1 MDNAKLLR
9 QITQR
14 LSLRSPQEEALIIL
28 ADILDH
34 MDFGEETDVERLLG
48 VIRDSYPTVQDF
60 EREFPTLCFSL
71 ATGVGKTRLM
81 GAFISYLY
89 ASGKS
94 KNFFVLAP
102 NTTIYQK
109 LVEDFSRQSSP
120 KYVFRGISQFAQ
132 TPPIIVTG
140 DTWEEGRGIRGSD
153 LFGGEAIINI
163 FNVDKINKERG
174 RIRGFR
180 ETLGES
186 YFDYLAGHSDL
197 VMLMDEAHRYRA
209 KAAAKSIYELN
220 PRLGIELTATPKT
233 VGASPKPFKNVIYDY
248 GLGNAMNDGY
258 VKEPAVATRTDFDP
272 KKYDREQLEDIMLK
286 DGVFYHEYVRTELE
300 LFAKQHG
307 REQVH
312 PFMLVVAQDTSHAKA
327 LREQIESDAFY
338 DGAYKGK
345 VAEVH
350 SKQSGEESDEAM
362 QRLVGLETTSETEIV
377 IHVNKLKE
385 GWDVTNLYTIVP
397 LRASA
402 SEILTEQTLGRG
414 LRLPYGRRTG
424 HATVDTLTVIAHDR
438 FDDVIRK
445 AREDGSVV
453 QMKTITLGNGGD
465 VPDEKRK
472 VVTVKP
478 TFEQTVTNHTQTPSQ
493 SESAENVTQRTE
505 GEQKIASRTFELVR
519 EKYHRRV
526 QTSIEELS
534 DDKIVA
540 DIVREIESEICNGQ
554 ESFELN
560 EGRPDTTQVV
570 REVTEAIIKNTIEI
584 PEIVVIPDREVHFWF
599 EDFDL
604 ERLDEIKNRPVDGD
618 ILVQTLG
625 SGSRKRIER
634 ADGSANE
641 ERLENYLVR
650 RMISEP
656 EVDYDSTSDLLFK
669 LAGQMVQHLRSY
681 LASDAD
687 VENVLL
693 SQGDQLCDFIME
705 QMRQHIGK
713 SDTDF
718 QVQMNH
724 AFAPLEP
731 QQIIEIVGRV
741 IPLNQAATPLSA
753 TRSFVFIGGKKS
765 PFDRH
770 KFDSDPERRF
780 ACLLD
785 SDDEESV
792 IAWLKPA
799 LGQFQIEYSNGKAYN
814 PDFVVETNDEL
825 FIVEVKADN
834 ELEAPDVVSKAAAA
848 TAWVTNANSLLSK
861 LGKKTWRYLL
871 VPASRVTESS
881 TFSGLSSV

>member
-1 MDNAKLLR
+1 MSDTKLLR

-14 LSLRSPQEEALIIL
+14 LSLRVPQEEALTIL
-28 ADILDH
+28 ADVLDQ
-34 MDFGEETDVERLLG
+34 MNFSEETDMARLLG
-48 VIRDSYPTVQDF
+48 VIKDTYPTVEDF

-89 ASGKS
+89 ISGKS

-132 TPPIIVTG
+132 NPPIIVTG
-140 DTWEEGRGIRGSD
+140 DTWEEGRGVRGAD

-163 FNVDKINKERG
+163 FNVDKINKEKG

-209 KAAAKSIYELN
+209 KAAAKSIYELK

-233 VGASPKPFKNVIYDY
+233 VGASPKPFRNVIYSY

-300 LFAKQHG
+300 LYAKQNG

-312 PFMLVVAQDTSHAKA
+312 PFMLVVAQDTTHARA
-327 LREQIESDAFY
+327 LREQIESDRFY

-362 QRLVGLETTSETEIV
+362 QRLIGLETSSDTEIV

-424 HATVDTLTVIAHDR
+424 HVTVDTLTVIAHDR
-438 FDDVIRK
+438 FDDVISRAK
-445 AREDGSVV
+445 EDGSVV
-453 QMKTITLGNGGD
+453 KMKTITLGNGGD
-465 VPDEKRK
+465 VPNEKRK
-472 VVTVKP
+472 VVTVTP
-478 TFEQTVTNHTQTPSQ
+478 DFEQALTGSTNQQGSPSEPTTSTPQ
-493 SESAENVTQRTE
+493 IEVER
-505 GEQKIASRTFELVR
+505 KIAARTFELVR
-519 EKYHRRV
+519 DRYQGKVKSSINELANDETIASIVRDIEADTHNDQADLDLDEVKPDMESVVRRV
-526 QTSIEELS
+526 T
-534 DDKIVA
+534 A
-540 DIVREIESEICNGQ
+540 
-554 ESFELN
+554 
-560 EGRPDTTQVV
+560 
-570 REVTEAIIKNTIEI
+570 AIIKNTIEI
-584 PEIVVIPDREVHFWF
+584 PEIVVIPDRDIHFWF

-618 ILVQTLG
+618 ILVQNLG
-625 SGSRKRIER
+625 SDFRKRIER
-634 ADGSANE
+634 IEGAAQED
-641 ERLENYLVR
+641 RLENYLVR
-650 RMISEP
+650 RMIAEP
-656 EVDYDSTSDLLFK
+656 EVDYDSSAELLFK
-669 LAGQMVQHLRSY
+669 LAGQMVEHLRSY
-681 LASDAD
+681 LSSDSD
-687 VENVLL
+687 IENVLL
-693 SQGDQLCDFIME
+693 SQGDQLTSFIMQ
-705 QMRQHIGK
+705 QMRKHIGTT
-713 SDTDF
+713 DTTF
-718 QVQMNH
+718 RVKMNR
-724 AFAPLEP
+724 AFVPLSA
-731 QQIIEIVGRV
+731 QQIVEIEGKV
-741 IPLNQAATPLSA
+741 IPLQQAATPLSL
-753 TRSFVFIGGKKS
+753 TKSFVFLGGAKS
-765 PFDRH
+765 PFKKH

-780 ACLLD
+780 ACLID
-785 SDDEESV
+785 RNDEPEVLS
-792 IAWLKPA
+792 WLKPA
-799 LGQFQIEYSNGKAYN
+799 LGQFQIEYATSKNYN
-814 PDFVVETNDEL
+814 PDFVVETSHEL
-825 FIVEVKADN
+825 LIVEVKADN
-834 ELEAPDVVSKAAAA
+834 DLEDLDVLSKAAAA
-848 TAWVTNANSLLSK
+848 KVWVENANSLLAD
-861 LGKKTWRYLL
+861 LGKKQWRYLL
-871 VPASRVTESS
+871 LPASKISENA
-881 TFSGLSSV
+881 TFKALTV

>member
-1 MDNAKLLR
+1 MSDAKLLR

-14 LSLRSPQEEALIIL
+14 LSLRVPQEEALTIL
-28 ADILDH
+28 ADVLDQ
-34 MDFGEETDVERLLG
+34 MDFSEETDMARLLS
-48 VIRDSYPTVQDF
+48 VIKDTYPSVEDF

-89 ASGKS
+89 ISGKS

-140 DTWEEGRGIRGSD
+140 DTWEEGRGIRGAD

-163 FNVDKINKERG
+163 FNVDKINKEKG

-209 KAAAKSIYELN
+209 KAAAKSIYELK

-233 VGASPKPFKNVIYDY
+233 VGASPKPFRNVIYNY

-300 LFAKQHG
+300 LYAKQNG

-312 PFMLVVAQDTSHAKA
+312 PFMLVVAQDTTHARA
-327 LREQIESDAFY
+327 LREQIESDRFY

-362 QRLVGLETTSETEIV
+362 QRLVRLETSSDTEIV

-424 HATVDTLTVIAHDR
+424 HSTVDTLTVIAHDR
-438 FDDVIRK
+438 FDDVIAK

-465 VPDEKRK
+465 VTDEKRK
-472 VVTVKP
+472 VVTVAP
-478 TFEQTVTNHTQTPSQ
+478 AFEQTLTGQSDEQDSGGTPIAPTHQSQ
-493 SESAENVTQRTE
+493 AEK
-505 GEQKIASRTFELVR
+505 KIATRTFELVR
-519 EKYHRRV
+519 DRYQAKV
-526 QTSIEELS
+526 KTSINELA
-534 DDKIVA
+534 DDETIA
-540 DIVREIESEICNGQ
+540 SIVRDIEAEAQTNQTDMDLG
-554 ESFELN
+554 EAK
-560 EGRPDTTQVV
+560 PDTASVV
-570 REVTEAIIKNTIEI
+570 RRVTEAIIKNTIEI

-599 EDFDL
+599 DDFNL
-604 ERLDEIKNRPVDGD
+604 ERLGEIKNRPVDGD
-618 ILVQTLG
+618 ILVQNLG
-625 SGSRKRIER
+625 SDVRKRIER
-634 ADGSANE
+634 VEGAAQED
-641 ERLENYLVR
+641 RLENYLVR
-650 RMISEP
+650 RMIAEP
-656 EVDYDSTSDLLFK
+656 EVDYDSASELLFK
-669 LAGQMVQHLRSY
+669 LAGQMVTHLRSY
-681 LASDAD
+681 LSSDSE

-693 SQGDQLCDFIME
+693 SQGDQLTKFIMQ

-713 SDTDF
+713 TDTAF
-718 QVQMNH
+718 QVKMNH
-724 AFAPLEP
+724 AFVSLAA
-731 QQIIEIVGRV
+731 QQIVEIEGKV
-741 IPLNQAATPLSA
+741 IPLTQPANPLSL
-753 TRSFVFIGGKKS
+753 TKSFVFVGGEKS
-765 PFDRH
+765 PFKKH

-780 ACLLD
+780 ACLID
-785 SDDEESV
+785 RSDETGVLS
-792 IAWLKPA
+792 WLKPA
-799 LGQFQIEYSNGKAYN
+799 LGQFQIEYASSKNYN
-814 PDFVVETNDEL
+814 PDFVVEASDEL
-825 FIVEVKADN
+825 LIVEVKADN
-834 ELEAPDVVSKAAAA
+834 DLDDADVLAKASAARV
-848 TAWVTNANSLLSK
+848 WVENANSLLSK
-861 LGKKTWRYLL
+861 LGKKQWRYVLL
-871 VPASRVTESS
+871 PASRITESA
-881 TFSGLSSV
+881 TFKGLAT